1 MRKPRALSLSIIA
14 AAVLALASSSISP
27 ATNRPESSASQG
39 GSRNGNLQIT
49 QVYLV
54 MLNAE
59 DIHNL
64 PAGENRI
71 IQKAGGGNSSAN
83 VPTGS
88 VVFTIDG
95 VNRTTPLRKIG
106 TGTLALP
113 NSNSYGVTKVGP
125 GTLRNTPADG
135 SSMKEGQGKLILSSA
150 TSLVYEF
157 RNFGPAELG
166 RVFLPDATTSISIN
180 FTKIAFA
187 TGTGPQTATKR
198 LLFGPAGGISQIEG
212 WKAGAN
218 PPVSK
223 FTCIRGSCVCNG
235 TADCLSL
242 ASSCTSNMSCA
253 GAGSD
258 ISCSCKK

>member
-1 MRKPRALSLSIIA
+1 MNRTLLRLLLAF
-14 AAVLALASSSISP
+14 VALAALAVASAGFS
-27 ATNRPESSASQG
+27 SSASQG
-39 GSRNGNLQIT
+39 GSRNGNLQIA
-49 QVYLV
+49 QLYLV
-54 MLNAE
+54 VINGD
-59 DIHNL
+59 DIRNL

-95 VNRTTPLRKIG
+95 VDRSTPLRKIG

-125 GTLRNTPADG
+125 GTLANTPTGG
-135 SSMKEGQGKLILSSA
+135 SSMKEGQGRLILSST
-150 TSLVYEF
+150 TSVVYEF
-157 RNFGPAELG
+157 RNLAPAELA
-166 RVFLPDATTSISIN
+166 RVFLPDATTSISLN

-187 TGTGPQTATKR
+187 TGPGPQDTSKR
-198 LLFGPAGGISQIEG
+198 LLFGPAQAISRLED
-212 WKAGAN
+212 WKVGAK

-223 FTCIRGSCVCNG
+223 FVCSGGSCVCNG
-235 TADCLSL
+235 SADCFSL
-242 ASSCTSNMSCA
+242 ASSCSSEMSCA
-253 GAGSD
+253 GTGSS